1 MPAVFCKHKA
11 RTVFIDWLQ
20 WSFRYEMLYIY
31 RFLGLSLNV
40 CPTNWCALQQNRV
53 NIPGG
58 VFSSHLL
65 CLSIFS
71 LPSSMNSLKVQL
83 VLSSPTTELPRGC
96 GRSASSITPSSGKN
110 RSALMV
116 GGFFVRWP
124 SKQTEHFPVY
134 SFIRHSCSGYC
145 HGHRG
150 FASKLN
156 LHTDLALQRS
166 HMYELHDTAL
176 YVIARSYNC
185 MYVL

>member
-1 MPAVFCKHKA
+1 MPAVFCKHKT

-40 CPTNWCALQQNRV
+40 RPTNWCALQQNRV

-116 GGFFVRWP
+116 GGFFVFDGHQ
-124 SKQTEHFPVY
+124 SKPNT
-134 SFIRHSCSGYC
+134 SLCT
-145 HGHRG
+145 
-150 FASKLN
+150 ASLGTVARATAMVTVALLVN
-156 LHTDLALQRS
+156 LTYIL
-166 HMYELHDTAL
+166 
-176 YVIARSYNC
+176 I
-185 MYVL
+185 

>member
-31 RFLGLSLNV
+31 IFSK
-40 CPTNWCALQQNRV
+40 TV

-58 VFSSHLL
+58 VLSSHLL

-116 GGFFVRWP
+116 GGFFIRWP

-134 SFIRHSCSGYC
+134 RFIRHSCSGYC

-156 LHTDLALQRS
+156 LYTDLALQRS
-166 HMYELHDTAL
+166 HMHELHDTAL
-176 YVIARSYNC
+176 CVIAPSYNY